1 MLRQNVKIK
10 NRHTSAHNRSPP
22 PEQLTIGTS
31 TIENRKLPIDNQTL
45 YIRTLCGKENFM
57 NKLRVTG
64 IALTVL
70 LAMTIL
76 FTACPN
82 TAGGGNSGAGGEG
95 GTVPPTG
102 SPLDGVWRVVSGT
115 DNDGTEVT
123 FPITDSDGTETQP
136 YFCFWNGKMCEAE
149 KISNSPT
156 PSNNGLYK
164 DGEADPFTFDGTK
177 IFIEEEHEFASVALS
192 GNTMTLTFK
201 EDSRFDSILLEKTAS
216 PTVQDILEAP
226 ITP

>member
-1 MLRQNVKIK
+1 
-10 NRHTSAHNRSPP
+10 
-22 PEQLTIGTS
+22 
-31 TIENRKLPIDNQTL
+31 
-45 YIRTLCGKENFM
+45 M